1 MAYEDRAG
9 RDPDQCR
16 CEVPNCELDCPRSGP
31 SLIAAARWLVAG
43 ASKSL
48 ASRLREI
55 CGALRTKVQ
64 HRRDPDDVGIPD
76 GVVSS
81 SPDDDLLCR
90 SKVKLKRDDLTLVR
104 PPSRDARETR
114 PPPII
119 CRQQISYH
127 FISGQCVRT
136 CAAHMFRHGA
146 SGPHQE
152 RAGAG

>member
-1 MAYEDRAG
+1 M
-9 RDPDQCR
+9 
-16 CEVPNCELDCPRSGP
+16 
-31 SLIAAARWLVAG
+31 VAG

-76 GVVSS
+76 GVAGS

-114 PPPII
+114 LPPII
-119 CRQQISYH
+119 CSLADR
-127 FISGQCVRT
+127 
-136 CAAHMFRHGA
+136 
-146 SGPHQE
+146 
-152 RAGAG
+152 